1 MSMNSFFLPIKQD
14 WALRPTK
21 SENKFF
27 PFDFNGNGL
36 NPDWNVIWT
45 VIRNETFQL
54 IKIWSILCKL
64 IICIQLQGMNFL
76 EEV

>member
-1 MSMNSFFLPIKQD
+1 MSMNSFFLPVKQD
-14 WALRPTK
+14 WALRPPK